1 MEDVSMPTAMRY
13 AVAALCAV
21 AATATLAQYK
31 DAPDQQA
38 RKLNPYV
45 YMRDGA
51 GDKVFLE
58 TQFWRNDSAY
68 DQKALAR
75 VSEVMSGLEKRGF
88 KGDAA
93 AANGWDKPEKVVRCR
108 INMEVVNKRWRGKTG
123 AIVNCENTGISEAEV
138 AGSEDPKHVKEVLDA
153 FDKQFKLAKD
163 KLAAK

>member
-1 MEDVSMPTAMRY
+1 MPKATHY
-13 AVAALCAV
+13 AVCGLFAL
-21 AATATLAQYK
+21 AATATFAQYK
-31 DAPDQQA
+31 DSSDQAA

-58 TQFWRNDSAY
+58 TQFWRNDPAY
-68 DQKALAR
+68 DQKALTR
-75 VSEVMSGLEKRGF
+75 ISEVMAGLEKRGF
-88 KGDAA
+88 KGDPN

-123 AIVNCENTGISEAEV
+123 TIVNCENTGISEAEV

-153 FDKQFKLAKD
+153 FDKQFKLAKEKLD
-163 KLAAK
+163 KG

>member
-1 MEDVSMPTAMRY
+1 MPKPIRFAACALLALASM
-13 AVAALCAV
+13 
-21 AATATLAQYK
+21 ATWAQYK
-31 DAPDQQA
+31 DTPEQQA

-58 TQFWRNDSAY
+58 SQFWRNDPAY
-68 DQKALAR
+68 DQKALSR
-75 VSEVMSGLEKRGF
+75 LSEVMSGLEKRGY
-88 KGDAA
+88 KGDVN

-123 AIVNCENTGISEAEV
+123 TIVNCENTGISEAEV

-153 FDKQFKLAKD
+153 FDKQFKLAKE

>member
-1 MEDVSMPTAMRY
+1 MRKPIRAAACALL
-13 AVAALCAV
+13 AVASM
-21 AATATLAQYK
+21 ATWAQYK
-31 DAPDQQA
+31 DTPEQQA

-58 TQFWRNDSAY
+58 TQFWRNDPAY
-68 DQKALAR
+68 DQKALTR

-88 KGDAA
+88 KGDVN

-123 AIVNCENTGISEAEV
+123 TIVNCENTGISEAEV
-138 AGSEDPKHVKEVLDA
+138 AGSEYPTHVKVVLDA
-153 FDKQFKLAKD
+153 FDKHFKLAKD
-163 KLAAK
+163 KRAAK

>member
-1 MEDVSMPTAMRY
+1 MPKPIRFAACALLALASM
-13 AVAALCAV
+13 
-21 AATATLAQYK
+21 ATWAQYK
-31 DAPDQQA
+31 DTPEQQA

-58 TQFWRNDSAY
+58 SQFWRNDPAY
-68 DQKALAR
+68 DQKALSR
-75 VSEVMSGLEKRGF
+75 LSEVMSGLEKRGY
-88 KGDAA
+88 KGDVN

-123 AIVNCENTGISEAEV
+123 TIVNCESTGISEAEV

-153 FDKQFKLAKD
+153 FDKQFKLAKE

>member
-1 MEDVSMPTAMRY
+1 MPKPIRFAACALLALASM
-13 AVAALCAV
+13 
-21 AATATLAQYK
+21 ATWAQYK
-31 DAPDQQA
+31 DTPEQQA

-58 TQFWRNDSAY
+58 SQFWRNDPAY
-68 DQKALAR
+68 DQKALSR
-75 VSEVMSGLEKRGF
+75 LSEVMSGLEKRGY
-88 KGDAA
+88 KGDVN

-123 AIVNCENTGISEAEV
+123 TIVNCENTGISEAEV

-153 FDKQFKLAKD
+153 FDKQFKLAKE
-163 KLAAK
+163 KTAAK

>member
-1 MEDVSMPTAMRY
+1 MPTAMRY
-13 AVAALCAV
+13 AIAALCAM
-21 AATATLAQYK
+21 AATAVFAQYK
-31 DAPDQQA
+31 DSPDQQA

-51 GDKVFLE
+51 GDKIFLE
-58 TQFWRNDSAY
+58 TQFWRNDPAY
-68 DQKALAR
+68 DQKALTR

-88 KGDAA
+88 KGDPA

-108 INMEVVNKRWRGKTG
+108 INLEVVNKRWRGKTG

-138 AGSEDPKHVKEVLDA
+138 AGSDEAKHVKEVLDA